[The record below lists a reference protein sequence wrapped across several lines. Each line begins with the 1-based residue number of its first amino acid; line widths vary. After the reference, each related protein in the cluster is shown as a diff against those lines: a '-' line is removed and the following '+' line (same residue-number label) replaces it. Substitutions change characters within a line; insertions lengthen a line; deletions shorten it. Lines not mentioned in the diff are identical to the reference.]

1 MAATKVSKSS
11 DSGST
16 KKRAQSTRVSGWD
29 FATWRTASDHQM
41 LRSTMIAVYLLE
53 KAPDWGRLVDRYERA
68 SRLVPVMRMKMVEGP
83 VPIANP
89 RLVVDENFDL
99 SFHLNRFQLPP
110 GSGWED
116 VLDAG
121 RREGMAD
128 FDRDRSL
135 WKVTVLEGL
144 PGGRAALIFKLHHAI
159 ADGQGALRIGAALV
173 DLSEDA
179 PDLGPMPEA
188 PESSDLSSKRAFGK
202 TMLRDNADWVASTA
216 TTLAK
221 EAVPSTLAAAKAPK
235 ETIEKVIDVAKS
247 IAKFSKVE
255 TAPASPIMTKR
266 SVNFH
271 FEAFELPFENIR
283 AAGKKTG
290 HSANDI
296 FLASISAGMRL
307 YHEAHGAPVD
317 ALHIS
322 MPISTRTSPDD
333 DGNAVGIS
341 HFDLPLNQPDKVELM
356 NQLHQTVAQWRA
368 EPVIGY
374 SDQIGEASRFLP
386 ANMVLSAATSS
397 DLTASN
403 VPGPPIPIWI
413 AGAKVE
419 HMVPF
424 PPLIGAAVFVSLLTY
439 NKQACIGMSID
450 DAAVPDRDVL
460 VQCMADGFAEVTG
473 KPVKLGGF
481 LPKPRKP
488 RASRTTKKS

>member
-1 MAATKVSKSS
+1 MTATKSSKSS
-11 DSGST
+11 TKSGDG

-29 FATWRTASDHQM
+29 FATWKTASDHQM
-41 LRSTMIAVYLLE
+41 LRSTMIAVYMLDH
-53 KAPDWGRLVDRYERA
+53 APDWDLLVERYDRA
-68 SRLVPVMRMKMVEGP
+68 TRLVPVMRMKMVEGP

-99 SFHLNRFQLPP
+99 SFHLHRFQLPP
-110 GSGWED
+110 GSGWND
-116 VLDAG
+116 VLDEG

-144 PGGRAALIFKLHHAI
+144 PGGKAALIFKLHHAI
-159 ADGQGALRIGAALV
+159 ADGQGALRIGEALV
-173 DLSEDA
+173 DLSADPA
-179 PDLGPMPEA
+179 DLGPMPDA
-188 PESSDLSSKRAFGK
+188 PEGSDLSSKRAFGK
-202 TMLRDNADWVASTA
+202 TMLRDNAGWVADTA

-221 EAVPSTLAAAKAPK
+221 EAGPATIAAVKNPKA
-235 ETIEKVIDVAKS
+235 TINKAIDVAKS
-247 IAKFSKVE
+247 IAKFSNVE
-255 TAPASPIMTKR
+255 SAPASPIMTRR

-271 FEAFELPFENIR
+271 FEAFELPFANVR

-290 HSANDI
+290 HSANDV
-296 FLASISAGMRL
+296 FLASIAAGMRR

-322 MPISTRTSPDD
+322 MPISTRASADD
-333 DGNAVGIS
+333 GGNAVGIS
-341 HFDLPLNQPDKVELM
+341 HFDLPLNEPDSVDLM
-356 NQLHQTVAQWRA
+356 TQLHEVVSQWRS

-386 ANMVLSAATSS
+386 GNMVLSAATSS

-403 VPGPPIPIWI
+403 IPGPPAQIWI

-419 HMVPF
+419 HIVPF
-424 PPLIGAAVFVSLLTY
+424 PPLIGAAVFVAMLTY
-439 NKQACIGMSID
+439 NKKACIGLSID

-460 VQCMADGFAEVTG
+460 VKCMAEGFAEVTG
-473 KPVKLGGF
+473 KPVSLGGF
-481 LPKPRKP
+481 LPKAKRV
-488 RASRTTKKS
+488 ASKS